1 MDMEPLIISKT
12 EDTPEIQFDPTTGHL
27 VISERS
33 WPENAIEFYKP
44 IFDWLELY
52 LQKPQAVTILEFKLE
67 YFNTSSA
74 KQIAKLLLLFEKNS
88 GNTDITIRW
97 HYEKDDI
104 DMYTSGTRYA
114 KLLNIKC
121 EFIEH

>member
-1 MDMEPLIISKT
+1 MESLIIPKT
-12 EDTPEIQFDPTTGHL
+12 EDTPEINFDPGKGHF
-27 VISERS
+27 VISDRS
-33 WPENAIEFYKP
+33 WPENAVGFYKP
-44 IFDWLELY
+44 IFEWLESY
-52 LQKPQAVTILEFKLE
+52 LQAPLPITTLEFKLE

-88 GNTDITIRW
+88 DNTDITVKW

-121 EFIEH
+121 DFIEHE